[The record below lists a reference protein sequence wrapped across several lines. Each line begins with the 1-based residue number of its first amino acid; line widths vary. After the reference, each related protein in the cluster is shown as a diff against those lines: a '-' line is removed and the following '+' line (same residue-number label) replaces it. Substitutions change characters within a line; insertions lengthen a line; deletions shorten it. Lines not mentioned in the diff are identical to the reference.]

1 MLRKLSYFILFIG
14 FVIPVYSCNETPNKT
29 KTNKT
34 EEIRTE
40 QFNKDAIDMAL
51 KYNAIYNCEDK
62 IRALN
67 LDIYSIDLEDN
78 LIPKDGRPVLLKV
91 AEVRDIVKINN
102 KNIVLLIG
110 ELARESLLMRL
121 ETTLEQIEAI
131 KIHPNMY
138 EKEYAAIIA
147 QISSISK
154 NESSNVFIADGRC
167 IELLF
172 FSDIKSP

>member
-1 MLRKLSYFILFIG
+1 MLRNLFYFILLFGLAI
-14 FVIPVYSCNETPNKT
+14 FVSSCNIASNKA

-34 EEIRTE
+34 EKIRTE

-67 LDIYSIDLEDN
+67 RDIFSIDLENN

-91 AEVRDIVKINN
+91 TEVRDIVRIDTKYN
-102 KNIVLLIG
+102 VLLNA
-110 ELARESLLMRL
+110 ELAGESLLMRL
-121 ETTLEQIEAI
+121 ETTPEQIEAI
-131 KIHPNMY
+131 KNHPNMY
-138 EKEYAAIIA
+138 EKKYATIIA
-147 QISSISK
+147 QISSIRK
-154 NESSNVFIADGRC
+154 NESSNVFITDGRC
-167 IELLF
+167 IDLLF